1 MHIGYRTAI
10 RASAILTILAV
21 SAAMAQTSHS
31 KTGNSPKAASA
42 RQDSV
47 ATDSLIQPNE
57 LAGLVTGPSAHRPTL
72 IHVGFDTLYKGGHIP
87 GSIYAGPAS
96 ESDGLA
102 LLKKTL
108 QPMSRQ
114 KPLVLYCGCCPW
126 EDCPNVRAA
135 LPVVRSMGF
144 KHVRSLYIAR
154 DLKQDWIDKGLPT
167 AKGPTPS
174 AIAH

>member
-1 MHIGYRTAI
+1 MLISYRTAF
-10 RASAILTILAV
+10 RAFVVLAILVV
-21 SAAMAQTSHS
+21 SAAIARTSHANGG
-31 KTGNSPKAASA
+31 TVLPPASA

-47 ATDSLIQPNE
+47 ATDSLIEPNE
-57 LAGLVTGPSAHRPTL
+57 LAGLVTGPTAHRPTL
-72 IHVGFDTLYKGGHIP
+72 IHVGFDTLYRDGHIP

-108 QPMSRQ
+108 KPMSRQ
-114 KPLVLYCGCCPW
+114 KQLVLYCGCCPW

-135 LPVVRSMGF
+135 VPVARSMGF

-154 DLKQDWIDKGLPT
+154 SLKQDWIDKGLPT
-167 AKGPTPS
+167 AKGAASP
-174 AIAH
+174 AAH

>member
-1 MHIGYRTAI
+1 MDYRSAI
-10 RASAILTILAV
+10 RASVILAIFAV
-21 SAAMAQTSHS
+21 SAAIAQTSHS
-31 KTGNSPKAASA
+31 KAGNSSKAASA
-42 RQDSV
+42 RPDSV

-57 LAGLVTGPSAHRPTL
+57 LAGLVTGPTAHRPTL

-108 QPMSRQ
+108 KPMSREKQ
-114 KPLVLYCGCCPW
+114 IVIYCGCCPW
-126 EDCPNVRAA
+126 TDCPNVRAA

-144 KHVRSLYIAR
+144 KHVRSLYIPR
-154 DLKQDWIDKGLPT
+154 SLQQDWIDKGLPT
-167 AKGPTPS
+167 AKGPAPS
-174 AIAH
+174 AAAH